1 MKFVIT
7 WTCLPGQYKPAI
19 SRFLGTG
26 APPPTGVKMLG
37 RYHGLEGSS
46 SGFIVAETGGAKAI
60 YAWLAPGME
69 MVSFTIT
76 PVGEDAEAA
85 QLLENARSAKA
96 ERHGAAG
103 RL

>member
-19 SRFLGTG
+19 SRFLETG

-46 SGFIVAETGGAKAI
+46 SGFIVAETGEAKAI
-60 YAWLAPGME
+60 YAWLAPWME
-69 MVSFTIT
+69 NVSFTVT
-76 PVGEDAEAA
+76 PVVEDAEAA
-85 QLLENARSAKA
+85 QLLQNARSAKA
-96 ERHGAAG
+96 
-103 RL
+103 